1 MWTIIGFVILG
12 VVAGAVARFLLPG
25 RDPMGL
31 LGTVLL
37 GIAGSFLGGFLF
49 NVLLAG
55 GDMYSTSGLCGSVA
69 GAMILL
75 GLGRAM
81 SHRSRSVS

>member
-1 MWTIIGFVILG
+1 MTILG
-12 VVAGAVARFLLPG
+12 FLILGLVAGAVARFLLPG

-31 LGTVLL
+31 LGTMLL
-37 GIAGSFLGGFLF
+37 GVAGSFLGGFLF

-55 GDMYSTSGLCGSVA
+55 GDVYSSSGLCGSIA

-75 GLGRAM
+75 GIMRLAAGNR
-81 SHRSRSVS
+81 RRVP